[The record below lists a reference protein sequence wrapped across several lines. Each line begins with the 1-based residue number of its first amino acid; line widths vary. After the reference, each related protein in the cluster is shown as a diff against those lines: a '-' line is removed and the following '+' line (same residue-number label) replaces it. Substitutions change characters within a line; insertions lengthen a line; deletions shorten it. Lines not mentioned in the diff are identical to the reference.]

1 MLNGRWNAKV
11 IFFSLI
17 REILIGI
24 GLYFICRS
32 FIPRLRPDIWTAL
45 ETNECV
51 KRIPDRAATTSNCTP
66 PPPPPPLLISFSSSG
81 FFSSS
86 LYPRLA
92 LFPVTSRVLCHSIFT
107 HGYSPSY
114 LVDVVDGYPPGS
126 AINFCIPRVI
136 LQNIT
141 RNSWA
146 IASEKAFRN
155 IVSIL
160 KFRIVVPGCV
170 RCVYLNFFRD

>member
-1 MLNGRWNAKV
+1 M
-11 IFFSLI
+11 
-17 REILIGI
+17 

-66 PPPPPPLLISFSSSG
+66 SPLLISFSSSG
-81 FFSSS
+81 FFSLS
-86 LYPRLA
+86 LYLRLA
-92 LFPVTSRVLCHSIFT
+92 LFPVTSRTLCHSIFT

-114 LVDVVDGYPPGS
+114 LVDAVDDYPPGL
-126 AINFCIPRVI
+126 AIDFCIPRVI

-141 RNSWA
+141 RNSWV
-146 IASEKAFRN
+146 IAYKKAFRN

-160 KFRIVVPGCV
+160 KFEFRIKIVVPGCAM
-170 RCVYLNFFRD
+170 VYLNFFRD

>member
-1 MLNGRWNAKV
+1 M
-11 IFFSLI
+11 
-17 REILIGI
+17 

-66 PPPPPPLLISFSSSG
+66 PPLLISFSSSD

-92 LFPVTSRVLCHSIFT
+92 LFSVTSRVLCHSIFT

-114 LVDVVDGYPPGS
+114 LVDVVDGYPPGL
-126 AINFCIPRVI
+126 AINFCIPCVI
-136 LQNIT
+136 LQTLRGIHE
-141 RNSWA
+141 RSHLRKLLE
-146 IASEKAFRN
+146 I
-155 IVSIL
+155 
-160 KFRIVVPGCV
+160 
-170 RCVYLNFFRD
+170 